1 MDSSADHTQYD
12 RDLRGASQEYKRR
25 QDSTHKWRRGG
36 IPVNPVNSFYV
47 SYGPGR
53 AITTVG
59 DPGEDGKMRPIHE
72 NHRSDPHKDGRNLN
86 KLGRSGNHGWSS
98 YRTVIAKTRIADE
111 IGAAAAAG
119 FKDHAGGDPPVSP
132 AAGAGDDPFIYSFDS
147 VVTPGAPLSLDVFVK
162 QPTGRDTERLVE
174 KEYEVVDENG
184 LALKG
189 KERKGNLRKTGS
201 GLEEARVEDGFEIV

>member
-12 RDLRGASQEYKRR
+12 RDLRGASQEYKRY
-25 QDSTHKWRRGG
+25 QDSTHKWRLGAIPLSPVRGVY
-36 IPVNPVNSFYV
+36 IDD
-47 SYGPGR
+47 GR
-53 AITTVG
+53 GSVITTVDRPAELGKVRPRHG
-59 DPGEDGKMRPIHE
+59 DHA
-72 NHRSDPHKDGRNLN
+72 SDPHKDGRNLN
-86 KLGRSGNHGWSS
+86 KVGRSNHWSSS

-111 IGAAAAAG
+111 IDAAAAAG

-132 AAGAGDDPFIYSFDS
+132 TAGVGNDPFIYSFDS

-162 QPTGRDTERLVE
+162 QPTARDTERLVE

-201 GLEEARVEDGFEIV
+201 GVEEARVEDGFEIV